1 MRMLGRKGHARMYR
15 VRIVWLQVNQ
25 SYRKG
30 RHLMGGQTGDVNN
43 ELNWRLMYDLMAVV
57 GNSCDGQGTHALP
70 TGCCRE

>member
-1 MRMLGRKGHARMYR
+1 
-15 VRIVWLQVNQ
+15 
-25 SYRKG
+25 
-30 RHLMGGQTGDVNN
+30 MGGQTGDVNN